1 MQPTPHTSQ
10 GMRDPVPTATSQR
23 PERRAS
29 WTAHLSNGVSLG
41 DGDALYFAA
50 GPEGEAA
57 GLFGSLRYTPA

>member
-10 GMRDPVPTATSQR
+10 GMRDPVPTAASQR

-41 DGDALYFAA
+41 DGDAFYFAA
-50 GPEGEAA
+50 QPEGEAA